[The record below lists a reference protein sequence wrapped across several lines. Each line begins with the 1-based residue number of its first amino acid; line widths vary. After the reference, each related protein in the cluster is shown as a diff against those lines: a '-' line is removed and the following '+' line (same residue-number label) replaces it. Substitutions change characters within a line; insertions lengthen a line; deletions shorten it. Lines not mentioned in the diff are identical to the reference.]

1 MASAAASRRTVTV
14 LFCDLADSTALGER
28 LDPEALRLVLDR
40 WYAAMREAIERHGGT
55 VEKFIGDAVFAVF
68 GIPAAHEDDALRA
81 VRAALDMRAAS
92 GGVELRIGI
101 NTGEVVTGDET
112 TTLVTGDAVNTAKRL
127 EEAAADGEILV
138 GVTTRELVRN
148 AVELE
153 ELAPVAAKG
162 KAEPVAAWRVLAAI
176 PDAEAFARRLD
187 SPLVGRREELERLR
201 AELLRAER
209 EQACRVVTVLG
220 PAGIGKSRLASELL
234 GSVEGEATVLRGR
247 CMPYGDAAS
256 FAPIAALLDS
266 EPETA
271 EEALRAVRRALE
283 ALAAERP
290 LVVCIEDIHWAA
302 ASFLDLLEYVA
313 GWSRG
318 APILLLC
325 LSRPELLDLRPRW
338 PGAVVELEPLEAD
351 EAAALVEQ
359 LAEEWPLSPDDRVR
373 AVETAEGNP
382 LFLEQLVAMLADGTA
397 DRLPPTVQA
406 LLAARLDRLEP
417 EDRAMLGRAAVV
429 GREFTA
435 AAVAELSS
443 ADERDAVSSA
453 LFRLVREQLLA
464 PQPSGGD
471 DAFRFRHALIR
482 DAAYAGLPMAA
493 RGELHERVAGWL
505 EGRGADDELV
515 GYHLEQAHLCR
526 VALAPGDDALA
537 VRAGTALGRAGL
549 RAAARGDAASA
560 RAVLHRSVALVPDGH
575 PSRPELLRE
584 LSSALWTSGEVEAGE
599 AMLTASIEAAR
610 AAGDTRAEWYGTLEL
625 AARHASTLGDTATLV
640 AVAEQAVDVFGGL
653 GDDLGLARAWRR
665 LGLVSHTESRY
676 AAAAAAFER
685 AFAHAQASRD
695 PQERARSADG
705 LCSALLF
712 GPTHA
717 DEAAARAQELLAAAR
732 GNAVLE
738 AHVSTALA
746 GLVAM
751 QGEIDRARALYRAAG
766 DVYDELGL
774 RLPRAGWTGVAA
786 LVERL
791 GGDPDAAVET
801 LLEGHALLEGYDR
814 ALAYHAASLALLLA
828 SEGRGDDAAPHA
840 AAARARLD
848 HADAPT
854 SARLHAAEALLS
866 ADRELARQAV
876 EHASRTDDLNLQAEA
891 RLVHARVCG
900 DPESA
905 ADARRLYEAK
915 GNRAAAALL
924 AVA

>member
-28 LDPEALRLVLDR
+28 LDPEALRVVLDR

-138 GVTTRELVRN
+138 GATTRELVGN

-153 ELAPVAAKG
+153 ELASVAAKG
-162 KAEPVAAWRVLAAI
+162 KTEPVAAWRVLAAI

-247 CMPYGDAAS
+247 CMPYGDATS

-266 EPETA
+266 VPETA

-359 LAEEWPLSPDDRVR
+359 LAEEWPLSPDDRAR

-537 VRAGTALGRAGL
+537 VRAGTA
-549 RAAARGDAASA
+549 
-560 RAVLHRSVALVPDGH
+560 
-575 PSRPELLRE
+575 
-584 LSSALWTSGEVEAGE
+584 
-599 AMLTASIEAAR
+599 
-610 AAGDTRAEWYGTLEL
+610 
-625 AARHASTLGDTATLV
+625 
-640 AVAEQAVDVFGGL
+640 
-653 GDDLGLARAWRR
+653 
-665 LGLVSHTESRY
+665 
-676 AAAAAAFER
+676 
-685 AFAHAQASRD
+685 
-695 PQERARSADG
+695 
-705 LCSALLF
+705 
-712 GPTHA
+712 
-717 DEAAARAQELLAAAR
+717 
-732 GNAVLE
+732 
-738 AHVSTALA
+738 
-746 GLVAM
+746 
-751 QGEIDRARALYRAAG
+751 
-766 DVYDELGL
+766 
-774 RLPRAGWTGVAA
+774 
-786 LVERL
+786 
-791 GGDPDAAVET
+791 
-801 LLEGHALLEGYDR
+801 
-814 ALAYHAASLALLLA
+814 
-828 SEGRGDDAAPHA
+828 
-840 AAARARLD
+840 
-848 HADAPT
+848 
-854 SARLHAAEALLS
+854 
-866 ADRELARQAV
+866 
-876 EHASRTDDLNLQAEA
+876 
-891 RLVHARVCG
+891 
-900 DPESA
+900 
-905 ADARRLYEAK
+905 
-915 GNRAAAALL
+915 
-924 AVA
+924 